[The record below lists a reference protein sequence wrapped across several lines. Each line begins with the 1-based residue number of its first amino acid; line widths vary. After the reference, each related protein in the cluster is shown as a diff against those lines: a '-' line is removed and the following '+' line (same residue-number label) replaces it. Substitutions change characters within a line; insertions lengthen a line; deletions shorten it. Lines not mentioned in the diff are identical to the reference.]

1 MLLRCRLLLCV
12 YYLTFRCPACRKS
25 RRRLQLLVSS
35 WVCFVAGGYL
45 GALVFAPTVPNFTK
59 RLACSPQAARR
70 SSLSEQPEPCLRPC
84 EYPSQR
90 ACWPPS
96 VHCNI
101 DYGPN
106 VPCCRCILLLILV
119 WHAVGKAIG
128 DRLAPPSP
136 RAAVDHDQTPLLG
149 HAHQPHPV
157 LR

>member
-1 MLLRCRLLLCV
+1 MLQV
-12 YYLTFRCPACRKS
+12 VF
-25 RRRLQLLVSS
+25 
-35 WVCFVAGGYL
+35 VCFFILPFAVPLAASHAAACSCSLRPGSALWQAGT
-45 GALVFAPTVPNFTK
+45 LVRSPPPIHTVPNFTK
-59 RLACSPQAARR
+59 RLVCSPQAARR

-96 VHCNI
+96 MHCSI

-106 VPCCRCILLLILV
+106 VPCCSCILLLILV